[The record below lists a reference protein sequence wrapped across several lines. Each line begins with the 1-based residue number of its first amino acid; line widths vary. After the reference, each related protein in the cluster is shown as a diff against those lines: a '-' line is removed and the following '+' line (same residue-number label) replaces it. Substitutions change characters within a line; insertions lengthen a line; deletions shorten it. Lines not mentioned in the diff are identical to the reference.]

1 MDEKT
6 DSDHTRGQRSF
17 RLESLEPRNLL
28 AGDVAISEINYN
40 PHDPTADE
48 LLEIGDLNNDDFEF
62 IEIQNIGDSTL
73 DLQGA
78 SFTQGFNFTFGNV
91 SLTPGEYGV
100 VIKQT
105 SGFRVRYTDPNIRV
119 LGEYESGGLNN
130 GGERIKLE
138 NAAGEELL
146 DFDYSDGSLWPQTA
160 DGFGAT
166 LELID
171 AQATTD
177 KEYEKYYSWRGSS
190 EVGGSPGSAGAGP
203 VGVVINEVLTHTD
216 APITPPDSIEL
227 LNTTAEPI
235 DISGWY
241 LSDNPDDLLK
251 FQIPADTVLDGG
263 DYIVFDETDFNP
275 TPDNPG
281 PNDFR
286 LDAALGDFVWLV
298 GTDADGELDL
308 FVDDVQFG
316 AAQNSESFGRPNGT
330 GRLTP
335 LSRLSLGCENAYPR
349 VGPVIVSEVNYDPGA
364 PSLEALAI
372 LPTIGSGDLE
382 FVEIHN
388 PTGQTVNMTE
398 WRIRGGFDYDFAENV
413 MLSSQETW
421 VFVTF
426 DPDDPAN
433 ATLLSAFRT
442 HYGMNGGETLIGPN
456 DPLDPPSLSNSS
468 ERIQLQWPDEPPTDA
483 PDVIPRLSQDE
494 VLYDDLAP
502 WPMTA
507 DGLGDSLQRKAPVFY
522 GNDAGSWKAEAPS
535 PGSIDF
541 SGNVEGDF
549 NNDGQLTADDI
560 DILFDAANSPNAAIY
575 LDYDGSFSVNPGD
588 VTVFLQSVVGARFGD
603 ANLDGVVDASDFN
616 IWNDNKFQS
625 CNKSWA
631 DGDFNGDAVVDAADF
646 NIWSINKFTSAAAP
660 AAAAGG
666 IPRAAD
672 AAGRQ
677 DHQDVVAAVPSQVA
691 QRIFMRRIA
700 MQSMDVSPAPQD
712 TVPTARPT
720 TLVDQFFAAFE
731 SRQSRR
737 HQRSPL
743 RGNSAATAI
752 DDGES
757 LNPFSD
763 RLSFT
768 EGHRQDEFGGGIR
781 SRQDF

>member
-1 MDEKT
+1 MKKRIQKVLARHT
-6 DSDHTRGQRSF
+6 VRDHTRGQRSF
-17 RLESLEPRNLL
+17 RLESLESRNLL
-28 AGDVAISEINYN
+28 AGDVAITEINYN

-48 LLEIGDLNNDDFEF
+48 LSEVGDLNNDDFEF
-62 IEIQNIGDSTL
+62 VEIQNIGNSTL

-78 SFTQGFNFTFGNV
+78 SFTQGFDFTFGNV
-91 SLTPGEYGV
+91 SLAPGEYGV

-119 LGEYESGGLNN
+119 LGEFDGGGLNN

-146 DFDYSDGSLWPQTA
+146 DFDYSDGSLWPMTP

-171 AQATTD
+171 AMATTD
-177 KEYEKYYSWRGSS
+177 KEYDKYYSWRGSS

-241 LSDNPDDLLK
+241 LSDNPDDLFK
-251 FQIPADTVLDGG
+251 FQIPADTVLDAGG
-263 DYIVFDETDFNP
+263 YLVIDETDFNP
-275 TPDNPG
+275 TPDDPG

-298 GTDADGELDL
+298 GTDAGGELNL
-308 FVDDVQFG
+308 FVDNVQFG
-316 AAQNSESFGRPNGT
+316 AAQNSESFGRFPDGT

-335 LSRLSLGCENAYPR
+335 MSRLSLGCHNAYPR
-349 VGPVIVSEVNYDPGA
+349 VGPVVISEVNYDPGA
-364 PSLEALAI
+364 PSAEAMAI
-372 LPTIGSGDLE
+372 LPTISSGNLE

-388 PTGQTVNMTE
+388 PTGQTINMTE
-398 WRIRGGFDYDFAENV
+398 WRIRGGFDYDFADNM
-413 MLSSQETW
+413 MLGSQETW

-426 DPDDPAN
+426 DPDNPAN
-433 ATLLSAFRT
+433 GALLSAFRA
-442 HYGMNGGETLIGPN
+442 HYGMNGSETLIGPN
-456 DPLDPPSLSNSS
+456 DPTDPPSLSNST
-468 ERIQLQWPDEPPTDA
+468 ERIQLQWPDEPPTDR
-483 PDVIPRLSQDE
+483 PDIIPRLSQDE
-494 VLYDDLAP
+494 VLYDDLPP
-502 WPMTA
+502 WPTAA
-507 DGLGDSLQRKAPVFY
+507 DGLGKSLQRKAPVFY
-522 GNDAGSWKAEAPS
+522 GNDAGSWKAATPS

-575 LDYDGSFSVNPGD
+575 MDYDGSFSVNPGD
-588 VTVFLQSVVGARFGD
+588 VTVFLQTVVGARFGD

-631 DGDFNGDAVVDAADF
+631 DGDFNGDAAVDAADF
-646 NIWSINKFTSAAAP
+646 NIWSINKFTAAAAP
-660 AAAAGG
+660 VAAAEGT
-666 IPRAAD
+666 PRAAD
-672 AAGRQ
+672 AAGQQ
-677 DHQDVVAAVPSQVA
+677 DQDLVAAVPSQAVP
-691 QRIFMRRIA
+691 RI
-700 MQSMDVSPAPQD
+700 VSKSIEVSATLQA
-712 TVPTARPT
+712 TFPTSRSA
-720 TLVDQFFAAFE
+720 TLVDHFFAALE

-737 HQRSPL
+737 YQRSAP
-743 RGNSAATAI
+743 RRDSVVETAL
-752 DDGES
+752 DNDEL
-757 LNPFSD
+757 LNPFSG
-763 RLSFT
+763 RLKNM
-768 EGHRQDEFGGGIR
+768 
-781 SRQDF
+781 